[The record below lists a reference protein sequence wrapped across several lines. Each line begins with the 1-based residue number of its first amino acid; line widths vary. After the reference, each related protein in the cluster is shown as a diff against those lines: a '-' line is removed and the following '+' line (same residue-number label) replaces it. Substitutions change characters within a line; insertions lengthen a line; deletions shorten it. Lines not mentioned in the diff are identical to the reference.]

1 MKKIAIT
8 VFSVLAVTGA
18 AFAQGTVNFS
28 SFVPTYITAQTNSTV
43 FSPLMPANGGQAT
56 GVGGVAATSTAALGY
71 YYELLF
77 TASGAVKPTTLSSL
91 GTWTDSTF
99 FANDS
104 TASAG
109 RLIAGNGTAG
119 TAVTG
124 MAVGTAYS
132 VMLAGWSVNLGA
144 NYAAAL
150 ATLNSQSALGSVVGP
165 GFFGLSNVGQVTP
178 TGTGSPGVGLFGNTG
193 TLINSANTQLDLVT
207 PVPEPATMVLAG
219 LGGLSLLALR
229 RKK

>member
-28 SFVPTYITAQTNSTV
+28 SFVPTYITAQVNSTQY
-43 FSPLMPANGGQAT
+43 SPLFGGAPT
-56 GVGGVAATSTAALGY
+56 GSGSVAATGTGALGY

-77 TASGAVKPTTLSSL
+77 TASGASKPTTLTSL
-91 GTWTDSTF
+91 GGWTDSTF

-109 RLIAGNGTAG
+109 RLVAGNGSAG

-124 MAVGTAYS
+124 MLVGTTYS
-132 VMLAGWSVNLGA
+132 VMLAGWSANLGTT
-144 NYAAAL
+144 YSQVL
-150 ATLNSQSALGSVVGP
+150 ATLNSPSALQAVVGQ
-165 GFFGLSNVGQVTP
+165 GFFGLSNVGQVAP

-193 TLINSANTQLDLVT
+193 TLINSPNTQLFLT

-219 LGGLSLLALR
+219 SPQAGTDLR
-229 RKK
+229 EDWSRC